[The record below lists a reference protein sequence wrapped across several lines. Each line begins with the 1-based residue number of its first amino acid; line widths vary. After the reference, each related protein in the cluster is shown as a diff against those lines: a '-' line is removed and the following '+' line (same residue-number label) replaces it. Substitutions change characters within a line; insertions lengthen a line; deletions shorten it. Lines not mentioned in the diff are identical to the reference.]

1 MPLIPVTLDNRGP
14 GMYARVSGGEPMKR
28 ILIAYHTVSGST
40 GEMAGILGAELGR
53 EHAVDMLPATADA
66 PAVAGY
72 DMVILGSPM
81 RFGGFASPVKR
92 FIRKNRDLLEKI
104 PVAAYLSVLY
114 IVKRADEPVP
124 ETETYV
130 DPSLEMRSLTK
141 KEATFFDTTHSA
153 WYYHTM
159 LSKSFSGL
167 KPVAVGYLNG
177 RMFPDRLGLLP
188 RLFMKV
194 ILRFTTKE
202 REGEFLN
209 PAAVREWAALLGNA
223 IRRLP

>member
-1 MPLIPVTLDNRGP
+1 MPLIPVALDNRGP
-14 GMYARVSGGEPMKR
+14 GMYARGSGGEPMKR
-28 ILIAYHTVSGST
+28 ILVAYHTVSGST

-53 EHAVDMLPATADA
+53 EHAVDMLPVADA
-66 PAVAGY
+66 PAVSGY
-72 DMVILGSPM
+72 DIVVLGSPM

-92 FIRKNRDLLEKI
+92 FVKRNRDLLEKI
-104 PVAAYLSVLY
+104 PVAAYLSILY
-114 IVKRADEPVP
+114 IVKRDDEPMP
-124 ETETYV
+124 ETETFV
-130 DPSLEMRSLTK
+130 DPSLEMRSLTR

-153 WYYHTM
+153 WYYHSI
-159 LSKSFSGL
+159 LSKSLSGL
-167 KPVAVGYLNG
+167 KPVAVGFLNG

-188 RLFMKV
+188 RLFIKA